1 MGGLYIIL
9 IFLFALCLN
18 VPIAISLGVAS
29 VTYVFLFSSIPI
41 DMVIQS
47 YFSGLDSFSL
57 IAVPF
62 FILAGDIMMV
72 GGISRRLIDFTLLFL
87 GKIKGALGM
96 VTAFTSMIF
105 AAISGSGPATV
116 ACIGG
121 IMIPEMKKQK
131 YDMGFAC
138 SLAATSGALGPV
150 IPPSIALIL
159 YGVIAQISI
168 TDLFIAGV
176 VPGMMMAIALMV
188 LVHVVAKKRG
198 YGIATEDVSTN
209 VKCGEELSSN
219 EVVERKSKAKII
231 KEASWALMVPVIILG
246 GIYGGFFTPTEAA
259 IIACDYGLLVGIFVY
274 KEIRIRDIP
283 GILRS
288 AALTSGTVMILVSC
302 ATAFGRVLAMEQVPT
317 NIATFILGVSDNK
330 LVVLLLINIFLLV
343 VGMFMETL
351 AAIIILAPLLLSV
364 VIPLGVDPVHFG
376 IIMVVNLVIGMSTP
390 PVGVNLFVAARI
402 GDIKIE
408 SMFKWLIPS
417 IGALILVLIL
427 VTYIPG
433 ISLGLLSLFGN

>member
-9 IFLFALCLN
+9 IFLAALFLN
-18 VPIAISLGVAS
+18 VPIAISLGIAS
-29 VTYVFLFSSIPI
+29 VTYVFFFSSIPI

-72 GGISRRLIDFTLLFL
+72 GGISRRLVDFCLLFL
-87 GKIKGALGM
+87 GKVKGALGM

-121 IMIPEMKKQK
+121 IMVPEMKKQN
-131 YDMGFAC
+131 YDTGFAC

-150 IPPSIALIL
+150 IPPSLSFIM
-159 YGVIAQISI
+159 YGVIAQLSI
-168 TDLFIAGV
+168 TELFIAGV
-176 VPGMMMAIALMV
+176 VPGVLMGIALMV
-188 LVHVVAKKRG
+188 LVHIVAKEKG
-198 YGIATEDVSTN
+198 YGVATGDIEEQNPCALEEVETTH
-209 VKCGEELSSN
+209 VKH
-219 EVVERKSKAKII
+219 KSKATII
-231 KEASWALMVPVIILG
+231 REALWALMVPVIILG

-259 IIACDYGLLVGIFVY
+259 IIACDYGLIIGIFVY
-274 KEIRIRDIP
+274 KEIKIRDIP
-283 GILRS
+283 KILRS
-288 AALTSGTVMILVSC
+288 TALTSGTVMILVSC
-302 ATAFGRVLAMEQVPT
+302 ATAFGRLLAMEQVPT
-317 NIATFILGVSDNK
+317 NVASFILSISDNK

-343 VGMFMETL
+343 VGMLMETL

-364 VIPLGVDPVHFG
+364 VVPLGIDPIHFG
-376 IIMVVNLVIGMSTP
+376 VIMVVNLVIGMCTP

-402 GDIKIE
+402 GGIKIE
-408 SMFKWLIPS
+408 SMFKWLIPC
-417 IGALILVLIL
+417 IGALLVVLLL

-433 ISLGLLSLFGN
+433 LSLGLLSLFK